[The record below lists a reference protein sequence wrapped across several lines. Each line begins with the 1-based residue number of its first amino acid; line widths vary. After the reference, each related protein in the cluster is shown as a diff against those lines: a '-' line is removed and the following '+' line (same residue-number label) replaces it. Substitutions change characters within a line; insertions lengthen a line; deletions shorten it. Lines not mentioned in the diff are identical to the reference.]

1 MALQSKDV
9 AIMPTQCGKREVIT
23 GRYGNDQF
31 IGDFIMT
38 DNGSR
43 EVAVTKPLPSRLGEK
58 LRQHLRPIII
68 LGVAVCSSLVG
79 HARACSVSDGQTG
92 VASWYGPG
100 MQGNR
105 TASGGTFDMW
115 AMTAAHPCLPMGT
128 RLLVTVKGTGRS
140 LIVTVNDRLPSRRRV
155 LDLTVGAARALGIAS
170 QGLAVVELTPAAP
183 KVTVYW

>member
-1 MALQSKDV
+1 
-9 AIMPTQCGKREVIT
+9 MPTQCGKTEDVT

-31 IGDFIMT
+31 TGDFIMT
-38 DNGSR
+38 ENGSR
-43 EVAVTKPLPSRLGEK
+43 EATVTKSLPARLGEK

-68 LGVAVCSSLVG
+68 LGVAVCSSLAG
-79 HARACSVSDGQTG
+79 HARACSVADGQTG

-128 RLLVTVKGTGRS
+128 KVLVTVLGTGRS

-155 LDLTVGAARALGIAS
+155 LDLTVGAARALGIAG
-170 QGLAVVELTPAAP
+170 QGLAMVQLTPASP
-183 KVTVYW
+183 KALVYW

>member
-1 MALQSKDV
+1 MTVGTS
-9 AIMPTQCGKREVIT
+9 TEVT
-23 GRYGNDQF
+23 
-31 IGDFIMT
+31 
-38 DNGSR
+38 
-43 EVAVTKPLPSRLGEK
+43 VTKTLPDQLSGWF
-58 LRQHLRPIII
+58 RQHLRPALI
-68 LGVAVCSSLVG
+68 LSLALCSSFAG

-128 RLLVTVKGTGRS
+128 KVLVTVMGTGRS

-155 LDLTVGAARALGIAS
+155 LDLSVGAARALGIAG
-170 QGLAVVELTPAAP
+170 QGLAMVQLSAASP
-183 KVTVYW
+183 GVIVDW